1 MKAVRIHEYG
11 ALSVLRYEEAPL
23 PAVGPGEVLVRVQA
37 AAVNPADWQI
47 RYGYFRAVM
56 PRALPCILGW
66 DLAGT
71 VAAVG
76 PGVTRWRSGEAVFAM
91 ADMTRDGAYAEFIA
105 VRAEHLA
112 ARPATLTAVQ
122 AAAVPLAA
130 LTARKALFD
139 DGHLARGE
147 RVLIHAA
154 AGGVGLFAVQLAHAA
169 GAEVIATA
177 SAENEAL
184 VRALGA
190 DSVIDYRR
198 VDFRNQAKGVDLVL
212 DTVGGETRTRSVEL
226 LRRGGR
232 LLAIAM
238 PPPDATTA
246 AAAAARGA
254 TAGFT
259 AVLPD
264 GARLAEI
271 GARIDAGRISVIIDR
286 EYALADAA
294 AAHERSESRRAR
306 GKIILR
312 VAD

>member
-11 ALSVLRYEEAPL
+11 GPAVLRYEEAPV
-23 PAVGPGEVLVRVQA
+23 PVAGPGEVLVCVQA

-47 RYGYFRAVM
+47 RYGHFRAVM

-66 DLAGT
+66 DVAG
-71 VAAVG
+71 VIAAAG
-76 PGVTRWRSGEAVFAM
+76 PGVTSWRVGQAVFAM
-91 ADMTRDGAYAEFIA
+91 ADMARDGAYAEFIA

-139 DGHLARGE
+139 DGHLAPGE
-147 RVLIHAA
+147 RALIHAA
-154 AGGVGLFAVQLAHAA
+154 AGGVGLFAVQLARAA
-169 GAEVIATA
+169 GAEVLATA
-177 SAENEAL
+177 SAENAAL
-184 VRALGA
+184 VGALGA
-190 DSVIDYRR
+190 DTVIDYRK
-198 VDFRNQAKGVDLVL
+198 VDFRDRAKGVDLVL
-212 DTVGGETRTRSVEL
+212 DTVGGETRSRSVEL
-226 LRRGGR
+226 LGRGGR

-238 PPPDATTA
+238 PPPDAATT

-254 TAGFT
+254 TVGFT
-259 AVLPD
+259 AVAPD
-264 GARLAEI
+264 GTRLAEI
-271 GARIDAGRISVIIDR
+271 GARIDAGQLAVIIDR
-286 EYALADAA
+286 EYPLRDAA

-312 VAD
+312 LTD